1 MIKRYFVFLLIALFL
16 HSLLYFFPFFN
27 IKKDDTSQ
35 KDKQSQIKTF
45 KMVDLPVQKKIIP
58 PVVKKSITT
67 SPKKNAVPQK
77 KESVLLP
84 ISEPVPQEEPESHA
98 QTDTTTDSLPE
109 STVTENTPE
118 EKYFKASEVSVM
130 PSLPVR
136 LLRQRLQYPQ
146 DARRRGIEGVVYLQ
160 LYINSQGIVEKV
172 EILHEKPD
180 ASYGFGSAAKNAL
193 LGLKG
198 TPAKIGKNAVGVIFR
213 YPVRFSLEK

>member
-1 MIKRYFVFLLIALFL
+1 MIKRYFVFLPIALFL
-16 HSLLYFFPFFN
+16 HSLLYFFPIFN
-27 IKKDDTSQ
+27 IKKDDIQQ
-35 KDKQSQIKTF
+35 KDIPTQAKTF

-58 PVVKKSITT
+58 PVVKKSVVAL
-67 SPKKNAVPQK
+67 PKKKIVSQK
-77 KESVLLP
+77 KESVLP
-84 ISEPVPQEEPESHA
+84 TISQPVPQEEPISHA
-98 QTDTTTDSLPE
+98 QADITTDSLSE
-109 STVTENTPE
+109 STVTESTPE
-118 EKYFKASEVSVM
+118 EKYFKASEVSSM
-130 PSLPVR
+130 PSLPLK

-146 DARRRGIEGVVYLQ
+146 EARRRGIEGIVYLQ

-172 EILHEKPD
+172 EILHEKPN